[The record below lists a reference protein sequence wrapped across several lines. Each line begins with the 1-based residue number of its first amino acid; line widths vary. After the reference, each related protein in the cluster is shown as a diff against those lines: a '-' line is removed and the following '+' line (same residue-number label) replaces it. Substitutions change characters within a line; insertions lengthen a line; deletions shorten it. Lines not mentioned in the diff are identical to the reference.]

1 MDKKIV
7 TKNLTSLSYP
17 KISIVTPCYNSEKYI
32 ESTILSVL
40 NQNYP
45 NLEYVIID
53 GGSKDNTL
61 EIVKKYQNQLTFWI
75 SEKDSG
81 MYDALQKGFE
91 KTTGEIMGWIGSD
104 DMYHQNSFFTIAEIF
119 SLSKNIK
126 WLLGASTIFDEIG
139 RTIHAQK
146 SRKFTKEDFR
156 KGDFKWVQQES
167 CLWHRDLWVSAGS
180 NLNTNLKFA
189 GDFELWLRFFRFEEL
204 HVTDALIAGFRM
216 RSSNQLSLDHMDEYL
231 AEVKDVLNIE
241 NLNLD
246 LKNKLKAN
254 NSKIISTL
262 NKPISHIYF
271 NRRTQKF
278 ALHIEGEQLN
288 DFLSET

>member
-1 MDKKIV
+1 M
-7 TKNLTSLSYP
+7 TSLSYP

-91 KTTGEIMGWIGSD
+91 KTTGKIMGWIGSD

-126 WLLGASTIFDEIG
+126 WLLGASTLFDEKG
-139 RTIHAQK
+139 RTISAEK
-146 SRKFTKEDFR
+146 SRKFTREDFL
-156 KGDFKWVQQES
+156 KGDYQWIQQES
-167 CLWHRDLWVSAGS
+167 CLWHRELWVRAGS
-180 NLNTNLKFA
+180 NLNTKMKFA

-204 HVTDALIAGFRM
+204 FVTDALIGGFRL
-216 RSSNQLSLDHMDEYL
+216 RSSNQLSLDNLDEYL
-231 AEVKDVLNIE
+231 AEVKDVISIE
-241 NLNLD
+241 NLNL
-246 LKNKLKAN
+246 KFKTHE
-254 NSKIISTL
+254 SKIIRTL
-262 NKPISHIYF
+262 DKPISRIHF
-271 NRRTQKF
+271 NRHTQKF
-278 ALHIEGEQLN
+278 VLK
-288 DFLSET
+288 